1 MDREGLPA
9 AEALGDFLGFCRGQ
23 SVLSYGNDM
32 VVLGENVGWA
42 RSRGEEVKNGF
53 LDAHFLNIRPWLNSI
68 ASATS
73 ASNVGRL
80 WQDLDLPKPAP
91 GKEHSALFDC
101 YSFASALEHLS
112 EGGSRLPEFLPLTN
126 QAANKAP
133 DTPSAHFAQRGR
145 CRKRRK
151 TVWSASPLTALRG
164 LVLWPRTAFSSFS
177 YVGLMAS
184 SRAVPNLRAM
194 FFTYLRRE
202 LRRRRKAAL
211 VVASGLALGIALVI
225 VVNSVSSG
233 MGKAQDKVLQSLY
246 GLGTDMTVTKAATPT
261 ASGSQQP
268 RFQFDANNNDDSK
281 TQSSD
286 RVMVQGFTTL
296 ASTTVTKVAG
306 QKGVSDAVG
315 GLSLNVVK
323 VDGQFT
329 RGQFQQNQGSGTG
342 GGGNRGGGTGA
353 PQGEVTGGG
362 ANFNINSYSVYG
374 TDVTKPALGPLTS
387 SKITSGRTFTTA
399 EANSKVVVADSAYAK
414 EKKLKVGST
423 VTIKS
428 VKYKV
433 IGIATAT
440 SGDAAANLYV
450 PLKQAQ
456 TLSGDTNKVTTIY
469 VKATDSQQI
478 SAVKKTITSNVSGT
492 TVTTSADL
500 ADTVSGSLS
509 TASSL
514 ATSVGKWLSIA
525 VLIAAF
531 LVAGLL
537 TSSAV
542 SRRVREFGTLK
553 ALGWKSGRVTR
564 QVVGEAIV
572 NGQLWSAASSAS
584 RSAWRARTSSPRSAR
599 PSRPPWAAPVVPAA
613 RAAVPVAAASAAA
626 DRPRPRPST

>member
-1 MDREGLPA
+1 
-9 AEALGDFLGFCRGQ
+9 
-23 SVLSYGNDM
+23 
-32 VVLGENVGWA
+32 
-42 RSRGEEVKNGF
+42 
-53 LDAHFLNIRPWLNSI
+53 
-68 ASATS
+68 
-73 ASNVGRL
+73 
-80 WQDLDLPKPAP
+80 
-91 GKEHSALFDC
+91 
-101 YSFASALEHLS
+101 
-112 EGGSRLPEFLPLTN
+112 
-126 QAANKAP
+126 
-133 DTPSAHFAQRGR
+133 
-145 CRKRRK
+145 
-151 TVWSASPLTALRG
+151 
-164 LVLWPRTAFSSFS
+164 
-177 YVGLMAS
+177 
-184 SRAVPNLRAM
+184 M

-246 GLGTDMTVTKAATPT
+246 GLGTDMTVTKAAT
-261 ASGSQQP
+261 ASANSSQQP

-329 RGQFQQNQGSGTG
+329 RGQFQQNQGSGTTG
-342 GGGNRGGGTGA
+342 GGGNRGGATGA

-414 EKKLKVGST
+414 TKKLKVGST

-440 SGDAAANLYV
+440 SGDAAANLYI
-450 PLKQAQ
+450 PLTQAQ
-456 TLSGDTNKVTTIY
+456 TLSGDKNKVTTIY
-469 VKATDSQQI
+469 VKATDSKQI

-514 ATSVGKWLSIA
+514 ATNVGKWLSIA

-572 NGQLWSAASSAS
+572 NGLVGGVLGIALGLAGAYVVTAISPTLSAS
-584 RSAWRARTSSPRSAR
+584 LGNSAGGGARAGGR
-599 PSRPPWAAPVVPAA
+599 PGGGGGFGGGRQAAAKTLDVALTAPVNA
-613 RAAVPVAAASAAA
+613 
-626 DRPRPRPST
+626 